1 MVDVC
6 GSPMHVGPVLAQP
19 VPACQ
24 TGSQA
29 VKETLRWAEGLDG
42 LMSLGS
48 IDPNVA
54 TTRKVVVASSL
65 KQDMDVAS
73 PRGAKRKRSTS
84 RRPKTDAKQGHSGAS
99 QLQLLQLAAA
109 FRLCPAPSQRQILG
123 ISKRLNLP
131 ADRLEEWFH
140 SRRVREPPAE
150 HHITSCILNC
160 VHAFSLAYTAE
171 PRWYDM
177 MRP

>member
-1 MVDVC
+1 
-6 GSPMHVGPVLAQP
+6 
-19 VPACQ
+19 
-24 TGSQA
+24 

-73 PRGAKRKRSTS
+73 PRAARRKRSTS

-109 FRLCPAPSQRQILG
+109 FRLCPAPSRRQILG

-140 SRRVREPPAE
+140 SRRALQEWVVAQPSIHASDVASMFYSAPAT
-150 HHITSCILNC
+150 HMGA
-160 VHAFSLAYTAE
+160 VTA
-171 PRWYDM
+171 
-177 MRP
+177 